1 MILINPTG
9 KLEISGGF
17 RVETPLSG
25 WRISVGYLGQV
36 WGCYMHHSVFII
48 DLLPDPLIGGY
59 SSDIRHPD
67 NGFGVQALPAKT
79 KGLGF
84 K

>member
-1 MILINPTG
+1 M
-9 KLEISGGF
+9 KLAVGSEWKPRYPDGGY
-17 RVETPLSG
+17 PSD
-25 WRISVGYLGQV
+25 ISVRFGV
-36 WGCYMHHSVFII
+36 VICMHHSVFII

-59 SSDIRHPD
+59 SSDIRHPN